1 MVTYTNSGGL
11 AKPAT
16 GEYSGT
22 WGDVVNINSDIID
35 RLVNGVASITLT
47 STPYALATSDG
58 ALSVGQ
64 YMLINFT
71 GTPGTTVTVNV
82 TPQDATKIYFIRNSC
97 GSSIIISQGSG
108 STVTIPTGYTKLVY
122 TDGAGSTASVSDFTS
137 LLSMSGPQIT
147 GGTITGGTISGSTVI
162 SGLTTKIAVADGG
175 TGSGTAGGALTNL
188 GAQATITGGATTI
201 TTSNLTA
208 SRALSSDASGKVA
221 VATTTLTELN
231 YVNGVTS
238 AIQTQLNAKQ
248 TTDATL
254 TALAAYNTNGILT
267 QTAADTFTGRTV
279 TGNASITVTN
289 GDGVAGNP
297 TLAPILASTLE
308 AQTGTDANKLMT
320 PATTSAAIT
329 ALTPSPI
336 GVGQTWQDVTASRAV
351 STSYQNTTGRPIMV
365 SIETDSTANRPI
377 QVSSNNATWI
387 DLGTT
392 SASKWALS
400 FIVPA
405 TWYYRINGSTTIL
418 SWAELR

>member
-22 WGDVVNINSDIID
+22 WGDIVNINSDIID

-71 GTPGTTVTVNV
+71 GTPGLTVTVNV
-82 TPQDATKIYFIRNSC
+82 TPQDATKIYFIKNSC

-147 GGTITGGTISGSTVI
+147 GGSITGGTISGSAVI

-208 SRALSSDASGKVA
+208 SRALSSDVSGKVA

-238 AIQTQLNAKQ
+238 AIQTQFGGKQ
-248 TTDATL
+248 PLDATL
-254 TALAAYNTNGILT
+254 TSLAAYNTNGILT

-279 TGNASITVTN
+279 TGNSSITVTN
-289 GDGVAGNP
+289 GDGVSGNP
-297 TLAPILASTLE
+297 TLTPILASTVE
-308 AQTGTDANKLMT
+308 AQAGTDVNKLMT

-329 ALTPSPI
+329 ALAVPTTSQ
-336 GVGQTWQDVTASRAV
+336 VGTATASIAV
-351 STSYQNTTGRPIMV
+351 GAVGSYGFFVFNTTG
-365 SIETDSTANRPI
+365 T
-377 QVSSNNATWI
+377 
-387 DLGTT
+387 
-392 SASKWALS
+392 
-400 FIVPA
+400 PA
-405 TWYYRINGSTTIL
+405 VGSTTAGSNLLYSSVSSGGTI
-418 SWAELR
+418 SNGSPTGTWRIMGYGDRNSVWLRIS